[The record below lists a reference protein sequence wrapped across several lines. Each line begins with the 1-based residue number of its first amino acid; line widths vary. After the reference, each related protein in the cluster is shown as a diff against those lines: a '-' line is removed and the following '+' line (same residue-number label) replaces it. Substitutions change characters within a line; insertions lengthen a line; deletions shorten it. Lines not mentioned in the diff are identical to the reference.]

1 MRVVTDV
8 ALGDVA
14 SVIRTTVEPAKIRN
28 GTFYV
33 GLENITPGGEFNG
46 VAGIKSGDVASTKF
60 VFSEHQVLFGKLRPY
75 LAKVAR
81 PDFGGV
87 CSTDILP
94 IAPGPKLDR
103 DYLAYFLSQPAIV
116 ALAAQRATGANLP
129 RLSPKELE
137 KFRLPLPSLKEQK
150 RIARVLDAANGLRVK
165 RREILSRLGNLTKS
179 VFVEMFGDP
188 EANPRDWPVGPVS
201 DYVTTMAGGRSFANG
216 DDNQGRARYR
226 ILKVSAI
233 TSGQFLSSENRPV
246 LGEYQPPTHHF
257 VRDGDLLFSRANT
270 TELVGAVALVHSS
283 PPSNLLLPDK
293 IWRFVWR
300 DADAVS
306 PEFMW
311 QLFSSPAVRRAVSR
325 RATGTSGSMKNISAE
340 KLLAIPTIQ
349 PPIEDQMRFARRL
362 RKIISLES
370 KAEKALGGFNTL
382 FASLQ
387 DRAFKGEL

>member
-1 MRVVTDV
+1 MKGVTDV

-33 GLENITPGGEFNG
+33 GLENITPGGGFNG
-46 VAGIKSGDVASTKF
+46 VAEIKSGDVASTKF
-60 VFSEHQVLFGKLRPY
+60 VFSEDQVLFGKLRPY

-137 KFRLPLPSLKEQK
+137 KFRLPLPPLKEQK

-165 RREILSRLGNLTKS
+165 RREILSRLGDLTKS

-188 EANPRDWPVGPVS
+188 EANPRGWPVGPVS

-216 DDNQGRARYR
+216 DDNQDRARYR
-226 ILKVSAI
+226 VLKVSAI
-233 TSGQFLSSENRPV
+233 TSGQFLPSESRPV

-270 TELVGAVALVHSS
+270 TELVGAVALLHSS

-325 RATGTSGSMKNISAE
+325 LATGTSGSMKNISAE

-362 RKIISLES
+362 RKIISLEF
-370 KAEKALGGFNTL
+370 KAEKALGGFNAL